1 MWKSGPH
8 ASKQQLSLQQ
18 QLTQQRVVIAA
29 MRQQHADELSLL
41 REAHDAE
48 VATLRATVSELRR
61 EIKTHR
67 ASILYQALG
76 ALPSAH
82 TPSRERLRYES
93 DGRRQGLAPPKSYR
107 QGHSYREQRRRT
119 AAALTLQRWWRG
131 YGARHIF
138 RLVGE
143 YASMMAAV
151 KAANAAKR
159 EAQRQERIEARRG
172 SQHRDERR
180 LSHEGPAVTR
190 LSARRASATAATAA
204 AAATAATAAASAAA
218 AATAATAAANVAV
231 GAAKKPPPR
240 LHLFD
245 RPPPRPTAAG
255 GAADAPTG
263 RAAPTVPQTDRP
275 RSAEPA
281 VASSARR
288 LSRTPP
294 ATHRSTRSDATPP
307 PSQRSAAGG
316 GSGGASARRRSS
328 FAGDA
333 TFVADVAAERRREEE
348 RRALAQ
354 RADATVGYRAAR
366 MRERGATILQRR
378 WRARRA
384 RVRLRELIA
393 CRTQAEAISVAIWR
407 EAVTNTR
414 RASILTPSER
424 LTLSSPARARRMS
437 LV

>member
-151 KAANAAKR
+151 KAASAAKR

-218 AATAATAAANVAV
+218 AATAATAAANV
-231 GAAKKPPPR
+231 GAAKKPPPG

-245 RPPPRPTAAG
+245 RPPPRPAAAATTAA
-255 GAADAPTG
+255 
-263 RAAPTVPQTDRP
+263 VPQTDCP
-275 RSAEPA
+275 RSAETA
-281 VASSARR
+281 AASSA
-288 LSRTPP
+288 PP
-294 ATHRSTRSDATPP
+294 QPHASGDAPLVSIQATPP
-307 PSQRSAAGG
+307 PSQRSAAAAGAAARGAAAELVRGDATRGRRGG
-316 GSGGASARRRSS
+316 GAAAEGSAAPCATCRRHRRLPRRRMRGAARRSS
-328 FAGDA
+328 SGDGA
-333 TFVADVAAERRREEE
+333 RGARGAAA
-348 RRALAQ
+348 RAS
-354 RADATVGYRAAR
+354 RAAR
-366 MRERGATILQRR
+366 RPRRSRWRSGARPSPTRGARR
-378 WRARRA
+378 
-384 RVRLRELIA
+384 
-393 CRTQAEAISVAIWR
+393 S
-407 EAVTNTR
+407 
-414 RASILTPSER
+414 
-424 LTLSSPARARRMS
+424 
-437 LV
+437 

>member
-151 KAANAAKR
+151 KAASAAKR

-245 RPPPRPTAAG
+245 RPPPRPAAAATTA
-255 GAADAPTG
+255 
-263 RAAPTVPQTDRP
+263 VPQTDRP

-281 VASSARR
+281 AASSARR

-294 ATHRSTRSDATPP
+294 ATHRSSRSDATPP